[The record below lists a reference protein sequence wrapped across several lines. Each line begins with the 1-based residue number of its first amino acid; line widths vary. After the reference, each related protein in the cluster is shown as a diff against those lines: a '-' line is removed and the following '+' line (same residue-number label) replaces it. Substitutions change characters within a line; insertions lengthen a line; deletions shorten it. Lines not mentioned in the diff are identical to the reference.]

1 MAEFKRELGRGRMW
15 RHPIKTSKQTRLL
28 KYAEEECDDHVLSFV
43 VCFLSMLALEKIMPS
58 NVALFDWMTSH
69 PPSTQL
75 SILRIRKNETFI
87 EIFKRKR
94 KYIKRKVKTFQL
106 PVVFKT
112 VDLPFCLEL
121 YLKSYMCLKV
131 YKWI

>member
-1 MAEFKRELGRGRMW
+1 M
-15 RHPIKTSKQTRLL
+15 P
-28 KYAEEECDDHVLSFV
+28 
-43 VCFLSMLALEKIMPS
+43 ALEKIMPS
-58 NVALFDWMTSH
+58 KVALFDWMTSH

-75 SILRIRKNETFI
+75 SLLRIRKNETFI

-94 KYIKRKVKTFQL
+94 KYIKIKVKTFQL
-106 PVVFKT
+106 PVLFKT
-112 VDLPFCLEL
+112 VELPFCLEL